1 MEEAYSENR
10 GETLDKRSVQIY
22 GKREPAF
29 SLRMVAC
36 SVSNPNDMN
45 IMNILVYGQ
54 GFLSIFLSLSLSLLF
69 VQYNGIF
76 LANIVTRQLNH
87 TPIN

>member
-1 MEEAYSENR
+1 MRNRKKHRSQYSLWKEEAYSENR

-45 IMNILVYGQ
+45 IMNMLVYGQ
-54 GFLSIFLSLSLSLLF
+54 GFLSIFLSFSVS
-69 VQYNGIF
+69 VICS
-76 LANIVTRQLNH
+76 V
-87 TPIN
+87 